1 MNKNITKIA
10 ERIEKMLPSVRDENK
25 YVANAKEI
33 FFEDLEC
40 LIRLI
45 KKEKSYE

>member
-1 MNKNITKIA
+1 MNKDIPKIA
-10 ERIEKMLPSVRDENK
+10 ARVEKMIPHVRDENK

-33 FFEDLEC
+33 FFADLEC

-45 KKEKSYE
+45 KKEKNYE

>member
-1 MNKNITKIA
+1 MNKDITKIA
-10 ERIEKMLPSVRDENK
+10 ERIEKIIPHVRDDNK

-33 FFEDLEC
+33 FFADLEC

-45 KKEKSYE
+45 KKEKKL